1 MHSYSAY
8 GSGLTR
14 PCCNIRETNI
24 FTTVM
29 PGAEHENN
37 LPCHTAANVNEF
49 INDKKIIEIRQD
61 IANDRRSEHCHRCW
75 DMEDAGMV
83 SIRQLANQIHI
94 DKPREF
100 PISETG
106 RIENNQVEYI
116 DITLGNICNLKCRSC
131 SPSCSHTW
139 IAEAKALPIYNLAS
153 NYIAKTERLVKD
165 PWFIAAFK
173 TKFYDPILPTVKIIN
188 FLGGEP
194 LVVKEHY
201 DWLQHMI
208 DNGWSNGIELRYN
221 TNGTIIPKKIL
232 NIWKHFKKVILSIS
246 LDAVDELAYYVRY
259 PSKWSD
265 IQENI
270 KKLKEHCIANDNIR
284 IHIHTTVSSLN
295 IMDLDRMVDWCVA
308 TQADWLSSGLTNFES
323 LFPHINVVSYPD
335 YLAVKHVP
343 PEIKERMIAVIDSIY
358 DKYKN
363 MTGLESWQIEKL
375 QSIKNLVSI
384 IAETGDQQQWSTFL
398 EITRQ
403 SDAYRKVD
411 IKDYIEWTKAYV

>member
-1 MHSYSAY
+1 
-8 GSGLTR
+8 
-14 PCCNIRETNI
+14 
-24 FTTVM
+24 M
-29 PGAEHENN
+29 PGTEHENN
-37 LPCHTAANVNEF
+37 IPYHEATDVNDF
-49 INDKKIIEIRQD
+49 VNDRKIIEIRQD
-61 IANDRRSEHCHRCW
+61 IINDRRSKHCYKCW
-75 DMEDAGMV
+75 DIEDAGMV
-83 SIRQLANQIHI
+83 SIRQLANQIHT
-94 DKPREF
+94 DKSNKT

-106 RIENNQVEYI
+106 RIENHHVEYL

-139 IAEAKALPIYNLAS
+139 IAEAKALPIYDLS
-153 NYIAKTERLVKD
+153 MNYLIKTERLVKD
-165 PWFIAAFK
+165 PWFVAAFK
-173 TKFYDPILPTVKIIN
+173 NKFYDPILPTVKIIN

-208 DNGWSNGIELRYN
+208 DQGWSHRIELRYN

-232 NIWKHFKKVILSIS
+232 DIWKRFKKVILSIS
-246 LDAVDELAYYVRY
+246 LDAAGPLAYYVRY

-265 IQENI
+265 IQANI
-270 KKLKEHCIANDNIR
+270 KKLKEHCIVNDNIR

-295 IMDLDRMVDWCVA
+295 IMDLDRMVDWCVE
-308 TQADWLSSGLTNFES
+308 TRSDWLSSGLTNFES

-343 PEIKERMIAVIDSIY
+343 SEIKERMIAVVDSIY

-363 MTGLESWQIEKL
+363 MPGLESWQIEKL
-375 QSIKNLVSI
+375 HSIKNLVSI
-384 IAETGDQQQWSTFL
+384 VTESGDQQQWSKFL
-398 EITRQ
+398 EVTRQ

-411 IKDYIEWTKAYV
+411 IKDYIAWTKDYL